1 MAFLQTDYINPR
13 VTNVLLPLQN
23 NMKYN
28 RDYKY
33 VLVSKSNEINS
44 FIEKK
49 EFELSENVVNEVI
62 KELKKY
68 VFIEQKYFKQLYKN

>member
-1 MAFLQTDYINPR
+1 M
-13 VTNVLLPLQN
+13 TNVLLPLQN

-62 KELKKY
+62 EELKKY
-68 VFIEQKYFKQLYKN
+68 V